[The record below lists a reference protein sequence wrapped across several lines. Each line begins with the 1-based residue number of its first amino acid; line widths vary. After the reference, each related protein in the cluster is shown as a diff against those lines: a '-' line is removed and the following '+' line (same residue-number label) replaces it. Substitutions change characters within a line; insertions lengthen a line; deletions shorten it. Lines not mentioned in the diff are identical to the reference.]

1 MMLNKKYTL
10 IVIILFISFLSYLGY
25 LKIKENILYD
35 KIELSYITEYDE
47 HGTNYRNLETF
58 FENNFIKEGNPITN
72 LISQNSNKQDIANNN
87 DVLSESMGLL
97 MQKALK
103 DQDEETFN
111 LLWQKVD
118 NNFKK
123 SNELIAWKLPL
134 KDITYG
140 VDETIKNGI
149 VNATIDDLRIVKAL
163 FRASEMFGNDDY
175 RNSAVEI
182 GNALKMDCVKEN
194 KLLSFDDETSDYAI
208 WTYYDLEAMYKLSNY
223 DSTWKKVLVKS
234 IEDIKG
240 HQITGKPFFYQKSEQ
255 ESFKSIENLIV
266 LMHLYEIGL
275 EDSSAI
281 EFIKMQINESG
292 YYGEYDADGRA
303 LNDIESPAIYGI
315 IAQIAKLDDDHELY
329 MLATDKLNSMMNYRQ
344 GKYYGGYIN
353 LDNKESFSFDQL
365 MAMLGY

>member
-1 MMLNKKYTL
+1 MMLKKKYTL
-10 IVIILFISFLSYLGY
+10 IVILLCLSLLGLFGY
-25 LKIKENILYD
+25 LKIKEDILYD
-35 KIELSYITEYDE
+35 KIELSYIKEYNE
-47 HGTNYRNLETF
+47 YGTNYRNLETF
-58 FENNFIKEGNPITN
+58 FENNFIKEGYPITN

-140 VDETIKNGI
+140 VDETTKNGI
-149 VNATIDDLRIVKAL
+149 VNATIDDLRLIKVL

-175 RNSAVEI
+175 RNIAVEI
-182 GNALKMDCVKEN
+182 GNALKVCCVKEN
-194 KLLSFDDETSDYAI
+194 KLLSFDDTNAEYAI
-208 WTYYDLEAMYKLSNY
+208 WTYYDLEAMYRLSNY
-223 DSTWKKVLVKS
+223 DNIWKKVLVKA

-240 HQITGKPFFYQKSEQ
+240 HQITGKPFFYEKSEQ

-275 EDSSAI
+275 EDNSAI
-281 EFIKMQINESG
+281 EFIKLQITESG

-315 IAQIAKLDDDHELY
+315 IAQIAKLVDDHELY
-329 MLATDKLNSMMNYRQ
+329 ILATDKLNSMMNYKP
-344 GKYYGGYIN
+344 GKFYGGYIN
-353 LDNKESFSFDQL
+353 LNNEESFSFDQL